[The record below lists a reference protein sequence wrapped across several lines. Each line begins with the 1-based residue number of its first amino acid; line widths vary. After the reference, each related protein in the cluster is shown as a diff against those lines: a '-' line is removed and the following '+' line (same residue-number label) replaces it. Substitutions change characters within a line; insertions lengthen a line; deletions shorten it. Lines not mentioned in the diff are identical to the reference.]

1 MLAILLDAI
10 EGYAELTE
18 QEMEALEEFF
28 SGLGEPIVIDDDYI
42 EEVAELSGIGGL
54 IDGPSFG

>member
-1 MLAILLDAI
+1 MLASLLDAI

-28 SGLGEPIVIDDDYI
+28 SGIGEPTVIDDDYI
-42 EEVAELSGIGGL
+42 REVAKVSGIGGL
-54 IDGPSFG
+54 IDTHSFG